1 MMRAEYKRLLT
12 QAYDL
17 DKPEAPPEELAAH
30 LREIRAHAVDGP
42 VLEAMCGS
50 GRFLVPIAEAG
61 YDVDGVDASSDMLAA
76 CSFRIRSRGLHANL
90 YEQWL
95 HELHLPRRY
104 GFVLLVAGSM
114 GLVIDDDEVRDTLL
128 LLRAHM
134 LPGAPLLVEIQPPYE
149 RRGDGLWRGRW
160 WQRPDGATIV
170 LRNISRYD
178 DATTVEEGL
187 GIYELWRDGE
197 LIETEMDDW
206 SCRFWQ
212 PDEFAALL
220 TEAGFERVTVVAPGR
235 PGITTFRADAPR

>member
-1 MMRAEYKRLLT
+1 MRAQYGRLLT

-17 DKPEAPPEELAAH
+17 DKPDAPPHELAAH
-30 LREIRAHAVDGP
+30 LHEIREHAVEGP

-61 YDVDGVDASSDMLAA
+61 YDVDGVDASSDMLAS
-76 CSFRIRSRGLHANL
+76 CSFRIRERGLHANL

-95 HELHLPRRY
+95 YELDLPRKY

-128 LLRAHM
+128 LLRSYM
-134 LPGAPLLVEIQPPYE
+134 LSGAPLLVETQPPYE

-170 LRNISRYD
+170 FRNVARYD
-178 DATTVEEGL
+178 ETAMVEEGL
-187 GIYELWRDGE
+187 GIYELWRDGA
-197 LIETEMDDW
+197 LVETEMDDW
-206 SCRFWQ
+206 ACRFWP
-212 PDEFAALL
+212 PDAFAAVLAE
-220 TEAGFERVTVVAPGR
+220 TGFERVTVVPGR
-235 PGITTFRADAPR
+235 PGITTFRAHAPR